1 VSESNETKQIV
12 FKRSDE
18 WSEMLERGFIAPVC
32 PPLVDVR
39 VDVGEA
45 SSSVCVC
52 VYICICMVSP
62 NGVEC
67 NYAFTESERRE
78 ENRRISI
85 NRSILIT
92 VCL

>member
-1 VSESNETKQIV
+1 MRRSKLFLSDRMSGVKCSREVSLHLYA
-12 FKRSDE
+12 R
-18 WSEMLERGFIAPVC
+18 
-32 PPLVDVR
+32 LVDGR

-45 SSSVCVC
+45 SSSACVC
-52 VYICICMVSP
+52 IYVYVWSVRMEP
-62 NGVEC
+62 N
-67 NYAFTESERRE
+67 AIMRSQSKRSERE